1 MTEYQPGVCNINQNE
16 SRKRYISG
24 GLGFLLAAVSA
35 ILYGFQG
42 MSTHYLVAVLIFS
55 VFGSIGIIQGR
66 KNFCIAH
73 ASQGTRK
80 TGEETEEV
88 KDDNSLSADR
98 KTALKTGLEAFISG
112 LLITLA
118 VHLFFLII

>member
-42 MSTHYLVAVLIFS
+42 MSTQYLLAVLIFS
-55 VFGSIGIIQGR
+55 VFGSMGFIQGR
-66 KNFCIAH
+66 KNFCIAY

-80 TGEETEEV
+80 TGEETEEI
-88 KDDNSLSADR
+88 KDDSSLSADR

-118 VHLFFLII
+118 VHLFFMII